1 MENYDVAVVRCKTYD
16 VEAVKPALEEAL
28 NAVNGLD
35 FVKLGMKII
44 IKPNLVSFKK
54 PDAAATTHPALLE
67 ALVEMLLARGADVT
81 IGDSPGG
88 PHSLPLLNRVY
99 AATGMD
105 RVEKLGAK
113 LNRNMNEKTVDF
125 PEGKVLKNF
134 TYTEY
139 LDEAD
144 AIIDFCKLKSH
155 GMLGMSAAVKN
166 LFGTIPGLK
175 KPEVHYKFQNDAEF
189 ADMLV
194 DLNEYFK
201 PRLAICDAVVGMEGN
216 GPTAGTPRQIGAIIA
231 SKSTYYADVVGAE
244 LIGMNIDGLP
254 TLQAAYE
261 RGFAPASSKNLR
273 VYGDIRALTVDDFKA
288 PPVRGLSFMRKG
300 NVLHFISK
308 AALEHKPTLK
318 KRFCVGCGEC
328 ARMCPA
334 KAIEMKNKKPH
345 INREKCIR
353 CFCCQEFCPRAA
365 MVAHR
370 PLAAKVLNKLKL
382 YFKRPGFDSETY
394 NMFMKER
401 RK

>member
-16 VEAVKPALEEAL
+16 VEAVKPALEEAV

-35 FVKLGMKII
+35 FVMPGMKII

-67 ALVEMLLARGADVT
+67 ALVEMLLARGAAVT

-216 GPTAGTPRQIGAIIA
+216 GPTAGTPRQIGAINA

-318 KRFCVGCGEC
+318 KRLCVGCGEC

-370 PLAAKVLNKLKL
+370 PLAAKALNKLKL
-382 YFKRPGFDSETY
+382 
-394 NMFMKER
+394 
-401 RK
+401 

>member
-1 MENYDVAVVRCKTYD
+1 MENYDVAVVRCKTYN

-35 FVKLGMKII
+35 FVMPGMKII

-244 LIGMNIDGLP
+244 LIGMNIDGMP

-318 KRFCVGCGEC
+318 KRLCAGCGEC

-370 PLAAKVLNKLKL
+370 PLAAKALNKLKL
-382 YFKRPGFDSETY
+382 
-394 NMFMKER
+394 
-401 RK
+401 

>member
-16 VEAVKPALEEAL
+16 VEAVKPALEEAV

-35 FVKLGMKII
+35 FVMPGMKII

-99 AATGMD
+99 TATGMD

-244 LIGMNIDGLP
+244 LIGMNIDSLP

-318 KRFCVGCGEC
+318 KRLCVGCGEC

-382 YFKRPGFDSETY
+382 
-394 NMFMKER
+394 
-401 RK
+401 

>member
-35 FVKLGMKII
+35 FVMPGMKII

-105 RVEKLGAK
+105 RLEKLGAK
-113 LNRNMNEKTVDF
+113 LNRNMNEKNVDF

-216 GPTAGTPRQIGAIIA
+216 GPTAGTPRHIGAIIA

-318 KRFCVGCGEC
+318 KRHCIGCGEC

-365 MVAHR
+365 MVVHR
-370 PLAAKVLNKLKL
+370 PLAAKALNKLKL
-382 YFKRPGFDSETY
+382 
-394 NMFMKER
+394 
-401 RK
+401 

>member
-35 FVKLGMKII
+35 FVMPGMKII

-67 ALVEMLLARGADVT
+67 ALVEMLLSRGADVT

-134 TYTEY
+134 TYTQY

-318 KRFCVGCGEC
+318 KRLCVGCGEC

-334 KAIEMKNKKPH
+334 KAIEMRNKKPH
-345 INREKCIR
+345 INRKKCIR

-370 PLAAKVLNKLKL
+370 PLAAKALNKLKL
-382 YFKRPGFDSETY
+382 
-394 NMFMKER
+394 
-401 RK
+401 

>member
-16 VEAVKPALEEAL
+16 VEAVKPALEEAV

-35 FVKLGMKII
+35 FVKSGMKII

-105 RVEKLGAK
+105 RLEKLGAK

-201 PRLAICDAVVGMEGN
+201 PRLAICYAVVGMEGN

-318 KRFCVGCGEC
+318 KRLCVGCGEC

-382 YFKRPGFDSETY
+382 
-394 NMFMKER
+394 
-401 RK
+401 

>member
-1 MENYDVAVVRCKTYD
+1 MENYDVAVVRCKTYN
-16 VEAVKPALEEAL
+16 VEAVKPALEEAV

-35 FVKLGMKII
+35 FVMPGMKII

-105 RVEKLGAK
+105 RLEKLGAK

-318 KRFCVGCGEC
+318 KRLCVGCGEC

-382 YFKRPGFDSETY
+382 
-394 NMFMKER
+394 
-401 RK
+401 

>member
-16 VEAVKPALEEAL
+16 VEAVKPALEEAV

-35 FVKLGMKII
+35 FVMPGMKII

-99 AATGMD
+99 TATGMD

-244 LIGMNIDGLP
+244 LIAMNIDGLP

-318 KRFCVGCGEC
+318 KRLCVGCGEC

-382 YFKRPGFDSETY
+382 
-394 NMFMKER
+394 
-401 RK
+401 

>member
-1 MENYDVAVVRCKTYD
+1 MENYDVAVVRCKTYN

-35 FVKLGMKII
+35 FVMPGMKII

-113 LNRNMNEKTVDF
+113 LNRNMNEKNVDF
-125 PEGKVLKNF
+125 LEGKVLKNF

-318 KRFCVGCGEC
+318 KRLCVGCGEC

-334 KAIEMKNKKPH
+334 KAIGMKNKKPH

-382 YFKRPGFDSETY
+382 
-394 NMFMKER
+394 
-401 RK
+401 

>member
-1 MENYDVAVVRCKTYD
+1 MENYDVAVVRCKTYN

-28 NAVNGLD
+28 NAVNSLD
-35 FVKLGMKII
+35 FVMPGMKII

-99 AATGMD
+99 TATGMD
-105 RVEKLGAK
+105 RLEKLGAK

-318 KRFCVGCGEC
+318 KRLCAGCGEC

-382 YFKRPGFDSETY
+382 
-394 NMFMKER
+394 
-401 RK
+401 

>member
-1 MENYDVAVVRCKTYD
+1 MENYDVAVVRCKTYN

-35 FVKLGMKII
+35 FVMPGMKII

-105 RVEKLGAK
+105 RLEKLGAK

-194 DLNEYFK
+194 DINEYFK
-201 PRLAICDAVVGMEGN
+201 PRLAICDAVVG
-216 GPTAGTPRQIGAIIA
+216 IGGQR
-231 SKSTYYADVVGAE
+231 ADCRH
-244 LIGMNIDGLP
+244 
-254 TLQAAYE
+254 AAPNRCNNCVE
-261 RGFAPASSKNLR
+261 KHVLCRR
-273 VYGDIRALTVDDFKA
+273 CRCRADRD
-288 PPVRGLSFMRKG
+288 
-300 NVLHFISK
+300 
-308 AALEHKPTLK
+308 EH
-318 KRFCVGCGEC
+318 
-328 ARMCPA
+328 
-334 KAIEMKNKKPH
+334 
-345 INREKCIR
+345 
-353 CFCCQEFCPRAA
+353 
-365 MVAHR
+365 
-370 PLAAKVLNKLKL
+370 
-382 YFKRPGFDSETY
+382 
-394 NMFMKER
+394 
-401 RK
+401 

>member
-1 MENYDVAVVRCKTYD
+1 MENYDVAVVRCKTYN

-35 FVKLGMKII
+35 FVMPGMKII

-105 RVEKLGAK
+105 RLEKLGAK
-113 LNRNMNEKTVDF
+113 LNRNMNEKNVDF

-261 RGFAPASSKNLR
+261 RGFAPSSSKNLR

-370 PLAAKVLNKLKL
+370 PLAAKVLNKLK
-382 YFKRPGFDSETY
+382 
-394 NMFMKER
+394 M
-401 RK
+401 

>member
-16 VEAVKPALEEAL
+16 VETVKPALEEAL

-35 FVKLGMKII
+35 FVKPGMKIS

-155 GMLGMSAAVKN
+155 GLLGMSAAVQN

-318 KRFCVGCGEC
+318 KRLCAGCGEC

-382 YFKRPGFDSETY
+382 
-394 NMFMKER
+394 
-401 RK
+401 

>member
-1 MENYDVAVVRCKTYD
+1 MKNYDVAVVRCKTYD

-35 FVKLGMKII
+35 FVMPGMKII

-105 RVEKLGAK
+105 RLEKLGAK

-216 GPTAGTPRQIGAIIA
+216 GPTAGTPRQIGALIA

-318 KRFCVGCGEC
+318 KRLCAGCGEC

-334 KAIEMKNKKPH
+334 KAIKMKNKKPH

-382 YFKRPGFDSETY
+382 
-394 NMFMKER
+394 
-401 RK
+401 

>member
-35 FVKLGMKII
+35 FVMPGMKII

-67 ALVEMLLARGADVT
+67 ALVEMLLSRGADVT

-318 KRFCVGCGEC
+318 KRLCVGCGEC
-328 ARMCPA
+328 ARICPA

-382 YFKRPGFDSETY
+382 
-394 NMFMKER
+394 
-401 RK
+401 

>member
-16 VEAVKPALEEAL
+16 VEAVKPALEEAV

-35 FVKLGMKII
+35 FVKSGMKII

-125 PEGKVLKNF
+125 HEGKVLKNF

-216 GPTAGTPRQIGAIIA
+216 GPTAGTPRHIGAIIA

-318 KRFCVGCGEC
+318 KRLCVGCGEC

-365 MVAHR
+365 MVVHR
-370 PLAAKVLNKLKL
+370 PLAAKALNKLKL
-382 YFKRPGFDSETY
+382 
-394 NMFMKER
+394 
-401 RK
+401 

>member
-1 MENYDVAVVRCKTYD
+1 MENYDVAVVRCKTYN

-35 FVKLGMKII
+35 FVKPGMKII

-125 PEGKVLKNF
+125 PEGKVLKKF

-139 LDEAD
+139 LNEAD

-345 INREKCIR
+345 INCEKCIR

-370 PLAAKVLNKLKL
+370 PLAAKALNKLKL
-382 YFKRPGFDSETY
+382 KFKRQGF
-394 NMFMKER
+394 
-401 RK
+401 

>member
-16 VEAVKPALEEAL
+16 VEAVKPALEEAV

-35 FVKLGMKII
+35 FVMPGMKII

-67 ALVEMLLARGADVT
+67 ALVEMLLSRGADVT

-318 KRFCVGCGEC
+318 KRLCVGCGEC

-370 PLAAKVLNKLKL
+370 PLAAKALNKLKL
-382 YFKRPGFDSETY
+382 
-394 NMFMKER
+394 
-401 RK
+401 

>member
-1 MENYDVAVVRCKTYD
+1 MENYDVAVVRCKTYN

-35 FVKLGMKII
+35 FVMPGMKII

-105 RVEKLGAK
+105 RLEKLGAK

-194 DLNEYFK
+194 DINEYFK

-273 VYGDIRALTVDDFKA
+273 VCGDIRALTVDDFKA

-334 KAIEMKNKKPH
+334 KAIKMKNKKPH

-382 YFKRPGFDSETY
+382 
-394 NMFMKER
+394 
-401 RK
+401 

>member
-16 VEAVKPALEEAL
+16 VEAVKPALEEAV

-35 FVKLGMKII
+35 FVKSGMKII

-334 KAIEMKNKKPH
+334 KAIKMKNKKPH

-370 PLAAKVLNKLKL
+370 PLAAKVLNKLK
-382 YFKRPGFDSETY
+382 
-394 NMFMKER
+394 M
-401 RK
+401 

>member
-16 VEAVKPALEEAL
+16 VEAVKPALEEAV

-35 FVKLGMKII
+35 FVKSGMKII

-105 RVEKLGAK
+105 RLEKLGAK
-113 LNRNMNEKTVDF
+113 LNRNMNEKNVDF

-318 KRFCVGCGEC
+318 KRLCVGCGEC

-370 PLAAKVLNKLKL
+370 PLAAKALNKLKL
-382 YFKRPGFDSETY
+382 
-394 NMFMKER
+394 
-401 RK
+401 

>member
-1 MENYDVAVVRCKTYD
+1 MENYDVAVVRCKTYN
-16 VEAVKPALEEAL
+16 VEAVKPALEEAV

-35 FVKLGMKII
+35 FVKSGMKII

-261 RGFAPASSKNLR
+261 RGFAPSSSKNLR

-382 YFKRPGFDSETY
+382 
-394 NMFMKER
+394 
-401 RK
+401 

>member
-1 MENYDVAVVRCKTYD
+1 MENYDVAVVRCKTYN
-16 VEAVKPALEEAL
+16 VEAVKPALEEAV

-35 FVKLGMKII
+35 FVMPGMKII

-99 AATGMD
+99 TATGMD
-105 RVEKLGAK
+105 RLEKLGAK
-113 LNRNMNEKTVDF
+113 LNRNMSEKNVDF

-318 KRFCVGCGEC
+318 KRLCVGCGEC

-382 YFKRPGFDSETY
+382 
-394 NMFMKER
+394 
-401 RK
+401 

>member
-16 VEAVKPALEEAL
+16 VEAVKPALEEAV

-35 FVKLGMKII
+35 FVKSGMKII

-231 SKSTYYADVVGAE
+231 SKSTYYADVVGAK

-318 KRFCVGCGEC
+318 KRLCVGCGEC

-370 PLAAKVLNKLKL
+370 PLAAKALNKLKL
-382 YFKRPGFDSETY
+382 
-394 NMFMKER
+394 
-401 RK
+401 

>member
-1 MENYDVAVVRCKTYD
+1 MENYDVAVVRCKAYN
-16 VEAVKPALEEAL
+16 VETVKPALEEAL

-35 FVKLGMKII
+35 FVMPGMKII

-201 PRLAICDAVVGMEGN
+201 PRLAICDAVIGMEGN

-382 YFKRPGFDSETY
+382 
-394 NMFMKER
+394 
-401 RK
+401 

>member
-1 MENYDVAVVRCKTYD
+1 MEHYDVAVVRCKTYD
-16 VEAVKPALEEAL
+16 VEAVKPALEEAV

-35 FVKLGMKII
+35 FVKSGMKII

-105 RVEKLGAK
+105 RLEKLGAK

-318 KRFCVGCGEC
+318 KRLCAGCGEC

-382 YFKRPGFDSETY
+382 
-394 NMFMKER
+394 
-401 RK
+401 

>member
-1 MENYDVAVVRCKTYD
+1 MENYDVAVVRCKTYN

-35 FVKLGMKII
+35 FVMPGMKII

-318 KRFCVGCGEC
+318 KRHCIGCGEC

-382 YFKRPGFDSETY
+382 
-394 NMFMKER
+394 
-401 RK
+401 

>member
-1 MENYDVAVVRCKTYD
+1 MENYDVAVVRCKTYN

-35 FVKLGMKII
+35 FVMPGMKII

-67 ALVEMLLARGADVT
+67 ALVEMLLARGAGVT

-105 RVEKLGAK
+105 RLEKLGAK

-318 KRFCVGCGEC
+318 KRLCAGCGEC

-382 YFKRPGFDSETY
+382 
-394 NMFMKER
+394 
-401 RK
+401 

>member
-35 FVKLGMKII
+35 FVMPGMKII

-67 ALVEMLLARGADVT
+67 ALIEMLLARGADVT

-105 RVEKLGAK
+105 RLEKLGAK

-139 LDEAD
+139 LEEAD

-216 GPTAGTPRQIGAIIA
+216 GPTAGTPRQIGALIA

-261 RGFAPASSKNLR
+261 RGFASASSKNLR

-318 KRFCVGCGEC
+318 KRLCVGCGEC

-382 YFKRPGFDSETY
+382 
-394 NMFMKER
+394 
-401 RK
+401 

>member
-35 FVKLGMKII
+35 FVMPGMKII

-67 ALVEMLLARGADVT
+67 ALVEMLLSRGADVT

-370 PLAAKVLNKLKL
+370 PLAAKALNKLKL
-382 YFKRPGFDSETY
+382 
-394 NMFMKER
+394 
-401 RK
+401 

>member
-1 MENYDVAVVRCKTYD
+1 MENYDVAVVRCKTYN
-16 VEAVKPALEEAL
+16 VEAVKPALEEAV

-35 FVKLGMKII
+35 FVKSGMKII

-67 ALVEMLLARGADVT
+67 ALVEMLLARGAAGVT

-318 KRFCVGCGEC
+318 KRLCVGCGEC

-382 YFKRPGFDSETY
+382 
-394 NMFMKER
+394 
-401 RK
+401 

>member
-16 VEAVKPALEEAL
+16 VEAVKPALEEAV

-35 FVKLGMKII
+35 FVMPGMKII

-99 AATGMD
+99 TATGMD
-105 RVEKLGAK
+105 RLEKLGAK

-318 KRFCVGCGEC
+318 KRLCVGCGEC

-370 PLAAKVLNKLKL
+370 PLAAKVLNRLKL
-382 YFKRPGFDSETY
+382 
-394 NMFMKER
+394 
-401 RK
+401 

>member
-1 MENYDVAVVRCKTYD
+1 MENYDVAVVRCKTYN
-16 VEAVKPALEEAL
+16 VEAVKSALEEAL

-35 FVKLGMKII
+35 FVMPGMKII

-318 KRFCVGCGEC
+318 KRLCVGCGEC

-382 YFKRPGFDSETY
+382 
-394 NMFMKER
+394 
-401 RK
+401 

>member
-35 FVKLGMKII
+35 FVKSGMKII

-105 RVEKLGAK
+105 RLEKLGAK
-113 LNRNMNEKTVDF
+113 LNRNMNEKNVDF

-318 KRFCVGCGEC
+318 KRLCAGCGEC

-382 YFKRPGFDSETY
+382 
-394 NMFMKER
+394 
-401 RK
+401 

>member
-1 MENYDVAVVRCKTYD
+1 MENYDVAVVRCKTYNI
-16 VEAVKPALEEAL
+16 EAVKPALEEAV

-35 FVKLGMKII
+35 FVMPGMKII

-99 AATGMD
+99 TATGMD
-105 RVEKLGAK
+105 RLEKLGAK

-261 RGFAPASSKNLR
+261 RGFAPSSSKNLR

-382 YFKRPGFDSETY
+382 
-394 NMFMKER
+394 
-401 RK
+401 

>member
-16 VEAVKPALEEAL
+16 VETVKPALEEAL

-35 FVKLGMKII
+35 FVKPGMKII

-105 RVEKLGAK
+105 RLEKLGAK

-144 AIIDFCKLKSH
+144 AIIDFSKLKSH

-318 KRFCVGCGEC
+318 KRLCIGCGEC

-334 KAIEMKNKKPH
+334 KAIEMKNKKTTY
-345 INREKCIR
+345 K
-353 CFCCQEFCPRAA
+353 PRK
-365 MVAHR
+365 MY
-370 PLAAKVLNKLKL
+370 PLFLLPGVLSACRYGCAQTPCRKGSEQAETVIQAT
-382 YFKRPGFDSETY
+382 GFLTV
-394 NMFMKER
+394 R
-401 RK
+401 RIICL

>member
-1 MENYDVAVVRCKTYD
+1 MENYDVAVVRCKTYN

-35 FVKLGMKII
+35 FVMPGMKII

-105 RVEKLGAK
+105 RLEKLGAK

-194 DLNEYFK
+194 DINEYFK

-318 KRFCVGCGEC
+318 KRLCAGCGEC

-365 MVAHR
+365 MVVHR
-370 PLAAKVLNKLKL
+370 PLAAKALNKLKL
-382 YFKRPGFDSETY
+382 
-394 NMFMKER
+394 
-401 RK
+401 

>member
-16 VEAVKPALEEAL
+16 VETVKPALEEAL

-35 FVKLGMKII
+35 FVMPGMKII

-105 RVEKLGAK
+105 RLEKLGAK

-125 PEGKVLKNF
+125 SEGKVLKNF

-318 KRFCVGCGEC
+318 KRLCAGCGEC

-370 PLAAKVLNKLKL
+370 PLAAKALNKLKL
-382 YFKRPGFDSETY
+382 
-394 NMFMKER
+394 
-401 RK
+401 